1 MVFDFEKIDVYRLS
15 LEVLDLS
22 VEVAESVPRGQ
33 RHLADQMKRAASSI
47 SLNIA
52 EGVGEYKPLEK
63 ARFYRMALRSASET
77 GAILQIIR
85 RLKIIND
92 PSYQT
97 FYEALTRVSK
107 MLTKLIA
114 SMNSRASGRDR
125 DGA

>member
-22 VEVAESVPRGQ
+22 VEVAESV
-33 RHLADQMKRAASSI
+33 
-47 SLNIA
+47 
-52 EGVGEYKPLEK
+52 
-63 ARFYRMALRSASET
+63 
-77 GAILQIIR
+77 
-85 RLKIIND
+85 

>member
-1 MVFDFEKIDVYRLS
+1 MLKASANINRS
-15 LEVLDLS
+15 
-22 VEVAESVPRGQ
+22 
-33 RHLADQMKRAASSI
+33 KRQC
-47 SLNIA
+47 
-52 EGVGEYKPLEK
+52 
-63 ARFYRMALRSASET
+63 FYRMALRSASET